1 MNHCTKGF
9 VLRYFILE
17 VRVVL
22 YALRNGIP
30 LLKRLNVQITLVVKT
45 SLSGFDIIVVAV
57 VGHQLQ
63 YD

>member
-9 VLRYFILE
+9 VLRCFILE

-30 LLKRLNVQITLVVKT
+30 LLKRSSVQITLVVKT
-45 SLSGFDIIVVAV
+45 SLSGFDIIVMAV
-57 VGHQLQ
+57 VGHQ